1 MTDGDGGGGGLFGV
15 RGFTFFHEAHAPLR
29 ILPFSRRQSA
39 YLGGFELGRVELFTT
54 TSRERERDA
63 ITRVIICVSLRPVV
77 VVVLF
82 AWLIGAAND
91 VKIGAAVTG
100 RNDRVCTLRDVMG
113 DP

>member
-1 MTDGDGGGGGLFGV
+1 MGLFGV

-39 YLGGFELGRVELFTT
+39 YLGGFEMGRVDFLLLPLE
-54 TSRERERDA
+54 REREMPS
-63 ITRVIICVSLRPVV
+63 VVSSFASLCGRPVV

-91 VKIGAAVTG
+91 VKICAAVTG

>member
-39 YLGGFELGRVELFTT
+39 YLGGFEMGRVDFLLLPL
-54 TSRERERDA
+54 ERERDA

>member
-1 MTDGDGGGGGLFGV
+1 M
-15 RGFTFFHEAHAPLR
+15 
-29 ILPFSRRQSA
+29 
-39 YLGGFELGRVELFTT
+39 
-54 TSRERERDA
+54 
-63 ITRVIICVSLRPVV
+63 
-77 VVVLF
+77 VLF

>member
-1 MTDGDGGGGGLFGV
+1 M
-15 RGFTFFHEAHAPLR
+15 
-29 ILPFSRRQSA
+29 
-39 YLGGFELGRVELFTT
+39 GRVDFLLLPL
-54 TSRERERDA
+54 ERERDA
-63 ITRVIICVSLRPVV
+63 ISRVIICVSLRPVV

-91 VKIGAAVTG
+91 VKICAAVTG